1 MIPRDWHNIERQS
14 PSVKI
19 TKRQRESSLK
29 RVGRPGGSEV
39 WEGVWLCPSP
49 EKVFEF
55 STKMMHG
62 LMHFYCEKLLVTR
75 NRDRES

>member
-1 MIPRDWHNIERQS
+1 
-14 PSVKI
+14 
-19 TKRQRESSLK
+19 
-29 RVGRPGGSEV
+29 V